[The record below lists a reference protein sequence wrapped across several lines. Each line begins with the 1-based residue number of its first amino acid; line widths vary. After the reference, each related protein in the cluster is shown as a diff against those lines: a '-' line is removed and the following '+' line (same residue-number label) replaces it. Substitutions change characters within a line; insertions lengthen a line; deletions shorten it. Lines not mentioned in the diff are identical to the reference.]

1 MRPFVA
7 FVALTVAVF
16 FLTVGLGYF
25 WNDATLAGVSVFVGL
40 VVSAGT
46 YVWFDRALSTMDL

>member
-16 FLTVGLGYF
+16 FLTVGLGYY
-25 WNDATLAGVSVFVGL
+25 WDNATLAGVSVFVGL

-46 YVWFDRALSTMDL
+46 YVWFDHALSTMDL